1 MSPCLKGLKISDFKD
16 KGEKEIAEIVRKT
29 THRMPGVEAF
39 TVAMLNLILFTLTG
53 ISMIRFH
60 RSDLIKRWIF

>member
-1 MSPCLKGLKISDFKD
+1 MPQISDYYSDADLKKLLNIVSLLKKGLKISDFKD

-39 TVAMLNLILFTLTG
+39 YCGNVEF
-53 ISMIRFH
+53 
-60 RSDLIKRWIF
+60 